1 MRFIL
6 FDVDGTLLLTGGAGT
21 RALKSAL
28 EKTYALPNGISG
40 VRPEG
45 KTDPQI
51 VREVLQRYGGENR
64 FTKENLSFLF
74 PIYLSFLRE
83 ELTASRNFLVLPGAR
98 ELVCT
103 LSRKRDFLL
112 GLATGNLEKGAQ
124 MKLERAGL
132 SSFFLFGG
140 YGSDAENRTD
150 LIRVAIER
158 GHERIAPAHPEGVF
172 IVGDTPRDIVHGK
185 EARAHTVAVASGSY
199 SVDAL
204 KAYKPDLAVAS
215 LDPIE
220 PIVEFLES

>member
-1 MRFIL
+1 MRFVL

-28 EKTYALPNGISG
+28 EQTYALPNGISG
-40 VRPEG
+40 VRPGG

-64 FTKENLSFLF
+64 FTEENLSFLF

-83 ELTASRNFLVLPGAR
+83 ELTASHNFLVLPGVR

-103 LSRKRDFLL
+103 LSRKQDFLL
-112 GLATGNLEKGAQ
+112 GLATGNLEQGAQ

-140 YGSDAENRTD
+140 YGSDAEDRTD

-158 GHERIAPAHPEGVF
+158 GHERIAPVRPECVF

-185 EARAHTVAVASGSY
+185 EARAQTVAVASGSY
-199 SVDAL
+199 SLDAL
-204 KAYKPDLAVAS
+204 KAYKPDFAVAS

>member
-1 MRFIL
+1 MRFVL

-28 EKTYALPNGISG
+28 EQTYALPNGISG
-40 VRPEG
+40 VRLGG

-64 FTKENLSFLF
+64 FTEENLSFLF

-83 ELTASRNFLVLPGAR
+83 ELTASHNFLVLPGVR

-103 LSRKRDFLL
+103 LSRKQDFLL
-112 GLATGNLEKGAQ
+112 GLATGNLEQGAQ

-140 YGSDAENRTD
+140 YGSDAEDRTD

-158 GHERIAPAHPEGVF
+158 GHERIAPVRPEYVF

-185 EARAHTVAVASGSY
+185 EARAQTVAVASGSY
-199 SVDAL
+199 SLDAL
-204 KAYKPDLAVAS
+204 KAYKPDFAVAS